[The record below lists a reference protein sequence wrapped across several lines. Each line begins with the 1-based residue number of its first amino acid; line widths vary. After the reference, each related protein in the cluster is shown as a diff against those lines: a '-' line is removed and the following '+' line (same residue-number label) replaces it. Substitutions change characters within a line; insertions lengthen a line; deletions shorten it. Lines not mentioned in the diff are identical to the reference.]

1 MTTIRLNG
9 ETEPLVADTIAEL
22 VAAKSDMPAGRGL
35 AVALNGTLVRRADWA
50 KTALNTHRQPELMSL
65 TLDHPASAADQS
77 PALPL
82 RCPLSIDTIFVHP
95 SPQ

>member
-9 ETEPLVADTIAEL
+9 ETEQLSVGTIAEL

-50 KTALNTHRQPELMSL
+50 NTLLKAGDAVEIVRAMQGG
-65 TLDHPASAADQS
+65 
-77 PALPL
+77 
-82 RCPLSIDTIFVHP
+82 
-95 SPQ
+95 